1 MQILIRFNDNSDH
14 KNQLCYL
21 PATGMPF
28 QKEIIKGNE
37 QPLIQGN
44 KNLMNAIS
52 IAWVVARISRTFQ
65 SVTLYYTTC

>member
-1 MQILIRFNDNSDH
+1 MQILIPFNDNSDN
-14 KNQLCYL
+14 KNKLFYL
-21 PATGMPF
+21 PATRMAF
-28 QKEIIKGNE
+28 QREIIKGNE

-65 SVTLYYTTC
+65 SVTLY